1 MTKQSILNKGRLK
14 GNQLRKL
21 SALLDMMYSPSELAK
36 EVGFTRR
43 QVYRA
48 YIPLGCPHERDESNH
63 LWINGI
69 AFRKWHKKTYKKVKL
84 QDNEAYCVSCKNIVT
99 IQNFEKKQSGRY
111 HYKLISC
118 SNCGG
123 NISKAIQKKASDD

>member
-1 MTKQSILNKGRLK
+1 MTKKIINKGRLK

-21 SALLDMMYSPSELAK
+21 PSLLNMMYSPTELAE

-48 YIPLGCPHERDESNH
+48 YIPLGCPHERDETNH
-63 LWINGI
+63 IRINGI
-69 AFRKWHKKTYKKVKL
+69 AFREWYKTTYKKMKL
-84 QDNEAYCVSCKNIVT
+84 QDNEAYCVSCKQIVT
-99 IQNFEKKQSGRY
+99 IQESESRQSGRY

-118 SNCGG
+118 PNCGG
-123 NISKAIQKKASDD
+123 KISKAITNQTND